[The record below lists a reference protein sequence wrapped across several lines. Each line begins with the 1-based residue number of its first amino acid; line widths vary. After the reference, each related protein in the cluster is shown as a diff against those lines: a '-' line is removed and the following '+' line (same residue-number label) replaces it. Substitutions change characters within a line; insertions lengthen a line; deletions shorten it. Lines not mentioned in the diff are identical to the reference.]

1 MMMQLIK
8 SRAAAMAVAKGQ
20 HVLREFNEVVPT
32 LRGLGLGLTAVSLKL
47 GMPPEIS
54 ATLTGSVDA
63 LDAGVIRELI
73 TEHKDNRTVTIL
85 LEGLVTASHFKE
97 QLTDLGFRGLNLH
110 LRLGMFPS
118 VKVGLLPAPHMGAP
132 LGALSAG

>member
-32 LRGLGLGLTAVSLKL
+32 LRGLGLGLTDVSLKL

-63 LDAGVIRELI
+63 
-73 TEHKDNRTVTIL
+73 
-85 LEGLVTASHFKE
+85 ASHFKE
-97 QLTDLGFRGLNLH
+97 Q
-110 LRLGMFPS
+110 
-118 VKVGLLPAPHMGAP
+118 
-132 LGALSAG
+132 GALSAG